1 MYVTTQPG
9 SAMYSIPDMQDARA
23 KFVVANRDIK
33 DAFPCAKKVFV
44 IANVKAVTHRPG
56 REKMEEELKV
66 KCGVPLTMS
75 EMARNAAIVPLCKS
89 CSEILIHLREY
100 SASASG
106 KGPDDRLLGS
116 TDPSYLKS
124 PSNIQLKEK
133 IPPKVPT
140 RPEIKNEVSVDLQAS
155 LLNEYPQ
162 EKTEEWMKK
171 SYPENEDLAEE
182 ESVSCCSMLVRRGI
196 QFAKDHPYITCGIG
210 LGVAAAT
217 TVVMGAALGSQQKC
231 NVRTINIEDGG
242 FRSNNDQYNNLSFFL
257 DSGIADTSNEE
268 KSTPRLLFN
277 LGTNKTTDLNDKCHL
292 KVGIRGEFNFGKVEV
307 YAKTGE
313 LKNKVIDLNKLG
325 YIQIIEDTNS
335 DAKVAKINAFSTG
348 RNVEDQ
354 IFPGHEAKCEVMYV
368 DDLCFKDGIDLN
380 LIQKQKQKQD

>member
-33 DAFPCAKKVFV
+33 SAFPCAKKVFV
-44 IANVKAVTHRPG
+44 IADVKAVTHRPG

-66 KCGVPLTMS
+66 KCGVPLIMS

-106 KGPDDRLLGS
+106 KGPDDRLLGF

-162 EKTEEWMKK
+162 EKTEEWMEK

-231 NVRTINIEDGG
+231 NVRTINIDSGELIGDIE
-242 FRSNNDQYNNLSFFL
+242 QYDIFTLSSY
-257 DSGIADTSNEE
+257 SGIADTSDSN
-268 KSTPRLLFN
+268 SQDFTPRVLFN
-277 LGTNKTTDLNDKCHL
+277 LGTGSSPKKCHV
-292 KVGIRGEFNFGKVEV
+292 KVGIKGALDHAKVDV
-307 YAKTGE
+307 CSSTG
-313 LKNKVIDLNKLG
+313 NYVSKVINLNHSGL
-325 YIQIIEDTNS
+325 IHMTNGTN
-335 DAKVAKINAFSTG
+335 VAKIYYSSQN
-348 RNVEDQ
+348 RNMEDR
-354 IFPGHEAKCEVMYV
+354 IFPGHEEKCEVMFG
-368 DDLCFKDGIDLN
+368 DDLCFKDGIDLIHKHN
-380 LIQKQKQKQD
+380 HKQKLKKD